1 MLLTETDEDL
11 GKAEPLEEEG
21 TEGEEG
27 KEEEEGAGEGGGIRE
42 VLAGGID

>member
-11 GKAEPLEEEG
+11 GKEEPFEEEG

-27 KEEEEGAGEGGGIRE
+27 KEEEGAGGGGIRE